1 MTGAV
6 EGWEEL
12 VYMHLRRCLQP
23 PLRDTRKSWTDL
35 AEGNNGEVGELEEE
49 EKRKSKG
56 DRKTKITKTRRR
68 RRKRMITRRHRRT
81 RSKTTTINKR
91 DEE

>member
-23 PLRDTRKSWTDL
+23 PLRNTRKSWTDL

-49 EKRKSKG
+49 EKEKVRGTERPKLRKLG
-56 DRKTKITKTRRR
+56 GGGGRG
-68 RRKRMITRRHRRT
+68 
-81 RSKTTTINKR
+81 
-91 DEE
+91 